1 MKKRRKQR
9 LTAANKAKRVQ
20 YAKDMTGYDWSKVLW
35 TDETVF
41 YLGSVQ
47 TKGWQDPEHPEE
59 IELTRFP
66 PKINVWGGIGYYFK
80 TKLFFTTENIN
91 SARYIKILKARLPPN
106 YVADCPRRCRGDW
119 IFMQDGATAH
129 TSKASVAYLDRVAP
143 DRLRNHPPQSPDF
156 NPIENVW
163 SYLDREIRKHKNVK
177 DIDDLKKRLRR
188 IWNKMPIDVIRV
200 PVASMTKRL
209 KQCLALQGRR
219 TSY

>member
-1 MKKRRKQR
+1 VKKAKAGKSSAELAREHTQKTGKKISDRTVRRALHGSGLAYMKKRRKQR

-129 TSKASVAYLDRVAP
+129 TSKASVA
-143 DRLRNHPPQSPDF
+143 
-156 NPIENVW
+156 
-163 SYLDREIRKHKNVK
+163 
-177 DIDDLKKRLRR
+177 
-188 IWNKMPIDVIRV
+188 
-200 PVASMTKRL
+200 
-209 KQCLALQGRR
+209 
-219 TSY
+219 